1 MADYSPLIAKAVA
14 GLEKNTGEAR
24 RTLYERARHA
34 LVTQLRGVTPALSES
49 DITRERLALEEAI
62 RKVEADAARKA
73 RGDLPGRAE
82 RAERAERSERER
94 VERTAHG
101 APGSPASGS
110 TVDRATDRPAETH
123 ADKPADRPGE
133 KPAEKAA
140 DRPGGHGAAP
150 APGSS
155 ATDRPGGAGNEGHEA
170 GREARHEGP
179 RETGHEGHGG
189 PGEARPPRRP
199 PGPSLTDRGLRG
211 FRDVVAEAE
220 SLGEATAQAS
230 KTAREAFAATA
241 PSRDGTRIEPHVEP
255 EGLRPPPRRGAPAR
269 DLPPLTREN
278 PPFSRDVSKRSPSSR
293 EASGRPPPTA
303 ETPPPRSAAGSDPG
317 RSEAADL
324 DFGAKS
330 GVRPYLDDHD
340 YRDTAGRPFPLQPE
354 TLPAREEDLGRP
366 LRTPIGGR
374 LIRSAVALVAV
385 LVVAGLGWWVWPSLT
400 GLFGPSQPVATA
412 PAPAP
417 SGEPGRSGKITD
429 RVGAQQ
435 AAPGARP
442 QQDAPAVAQ
451 RVVLYEEDPADP
463 GGKRYVG
470 TAVWRTETIVAA
482 PGQAPDMVVRADIE
496 IPERNT
502 SVRWSLRRNSDRSLP
517 ASHTIEIMFTLPA
530 DFPNGGISNIPG
542 ILMKQAEQTRG
553 VPLAGL
559 AVKVTT
565 GFFLIGLSST
575 DTDMQRNI
583 QLLKERAWFDV
594 PVVYGNGRRAIM
606 AIEKGT
612 PGERAFA
619 DAFAA
624 WGE

>member
-1 MADYSPLIAKAVA
+1 MADYYPLIAKAVA

-24 RTLYERARHA
+24 RILYERARNA
-34 LVTQLRGVTPALSES
+34 LVTQLRGVTPALGESE
-49 DITRERLALEEAI
+49 ITRERLALEEAI

-73 RGDLPGRAE
+73 RAESMPGRAE
-82 RAERAERSERER
+82 RAERTERER
-94 VERTAHG
+94 VERAERTAER
-101 APGSPASGS
+101 AERAERASPGSPASGNA
-110 TVDRATDRPAETH
+110 VDKPA
-123 ADKPADRPGE
+123 ADKPAEKPGDRSPDKSPDRPGDLGAA
-133 KPAEKAA
+133 PSAA
-140 DRPGGHGAAP
+140 DRPGGLG
-150 APGSS
+150 
-155 ATDRPGGAGNEGHEA
+155 D
-170 GREARHEGP
+170 GREGRREGREGAREG
-179 RETGHEGHGG
+179 
-189 PGEARPPRRP
+189 RRP
-199 PGPSLTDRGLRG
+199 LGPSLTDRGLRG

-220 SLGEATAQAS
+220 SLGEATANAS

-255 EGLRPPPRRGAPAR
+255 EGLRPSGKRGAPA
-269 DLPPLTREN
+269 PLTREN
-278 PPFSRDVSKRSPSSR
+278 PPFSRDVPKRSLFSR
-293 EASGRPPPTA
+293 EPAGREPPAA
-303 ETPPPRSAAGSDPG
+303 EPPPPRSSGGADGG
-317 RSEAADL
+317 RSDSADL

-340 YRDTAGRPFPLQPE
+340 YRETSGRPFPLQPE
-354 TLPAREEDLGRP
+354 TLPRGEEDLGSP
-366 LRTPIGGR
+366 LRTPIGGT
-374 LIRSAVALVAV
+374 LIKGAVALLAV
-385 LVVAGLGWWVWPSLT
+385 LAVVGLGWFAWPSLS
-400 GLFGPSQPVATA
+400 GLFGPSKSVVTA
-412 PAPAP
+412 PGQTPA
-417 SGEPGRSGKITD
+417 GEPGRSGKITD
-429 RVGAQQ
+429 RVGSQQ
-435 AAPGARP
+435 QGAGARP
-442 QQDAPAVAQ
+442 QADGPAVAQ

-612 PGERAFA
+612 PGERAFV

>member
-1 MADYSPLIAKAVA
+1 MADYYPLIAKAVA
-14 GLEKNTGEAR
+14 GLDKNTGEAR
-24 RTLYERARHA
+24 RALYERARNA
-34 LVTQLRGVTPALSES
+34 LVTQLRGVTPALGESE
-49 DITRERLALEEAI
+49 ITRERLALEEAI
-62 RKVEADAARKA
+62 RRVEADAARKA
-73 RGDLPGRAE
+73 RSEQPAGRGERTSPSAE
-82 RAERAERSERER
+82 RWSERSSAASR
-94 VERTAHG
+94 AA
-101 APGSPASGS
+101 APGTGSTSASGS
-110 TVDRATDRPAETH
+110 SPPET
-123 ADKPADRPGE
+123 ADRTP
-133 KPAEKAA
+133 PAGA
-140 DRPGGHGAAP
+140 GGP
-150 APGSS
+150 ATPVPQTSPSPPSS
-155 ATDRPGGAGNEGHEA
+155 ADSSSPPGAPERAAGSALSGSATASPAASGSE
-170 GREARHEGP
+170 P
-179 RETGHEGHGG
+179 RT
-189 PGEARPPRRP
+189 PRRL
-199 PGPSLTDRGLRG
+199 PGASLTDRGLKG
-211 FRDVVAEAE
+211 FRDVLAEAE

-255 EGLRPPPRRGAPAR
+255 EALRPRREP
-269 DLPPLTREN
+269 PPLTREH
-278 PPFSRDVSKRSPSSR
+278 PPFSREPLRRSSAGRDAAVKEAPPGR
-293 EASGRPPPTA
+293 EASMPPSGA
-303 ETPPPRSAAGSDPG
+303 PRSTEPVRAES
-317 RSEAADL
+317 ADL
-324 DFGAKS
+324 DFAGKG

-340 YRDTAGRPFPLQPE
+340 HHQQSGGRPFPLQPE
-354 TLPAREEDLGRP
+354 PLPPHPDGDLGRP
-366 LRTPIGGR
+366 LRAPLGGG
-374 LIRSAVALVAV
+374 LVKAAVALVAV
-385 LVVAGLGWWVWPSLT
+385 LAVVGLGWWAWPTLS
-400 GLFGPSQPVATA
+400 GLFGPSSRPVATA

-417 SGEPGRSGKITD
+417 ADSGSRGKITD
-429 RVGAQQ
+429 RVGSQPL
-435 AAPGARP
+435 PGARP
-442 QQDAPAVAQ
+442 QQDVPAVAQ

-463 GGKRYVG
+463 GGKRFVG
-470 TAVWRTETIVAA
+470 TAVWRTETVAAA

-496 IPERNT
+496 IPERNA

-565 GFFLIGLSST
+565 GFFLIGLSSSE
-575 DTDMQRNI
+575 TDMQRNL

>member
-1 MADYSPLIAKAVA
+1 MADYYPLIAKAVA

-24 RTLYERARHA
+24 RILYERARNA
-34 LVTQLRGVTPALSES
+34 LVTQLRGVTPALGESE
-49 DITRERLALEEAI
+49 ITRERLALEEAI

-73 RGDLPGRAE
+73 RSDSMPGRAE
-82 RAERAERSERER
+82 RAERTERER
-94 VERTAHG
+94 AERAERTAER
-101 APGSPASGS
+101 AERTALGSPASS
-110 TVDRATDRPAETH
+110 SAVDRAG
-123 ADKPADRPGE
+123 ADKPAEKPADKSADKSPDRPG
-133 KPAEKAA
+133 
-140 DRPGGHGAAP
+140 DRPGGLGAAP
-150 APGSS
+150 SAP
-155 ATDRPGGAGNEGHEA
+155 DRPVGAGIEGRNEGREA
-170 GREARHEGP
+170 GREGRNEG
-179 RETGHEGHGG
+179 R
-189 PGEARPPRRP
+189 EARRP
-199 PGPSLTDRGLRG
+199 LGPSLTDRGLKG

-255 EGLRPPPRRGAPAR
+255 EGLRPSGKRGSPA
-269 DLPPLTREN
+269 PLTREN
-278 PPFSRDVSKRSPSSR
+278 PPFSRDIPKRSPPAS
-293 EASGRPPPTA
+293 EA
-303 ETPPPRSAAGSDPG
+303 PPRSPGGSDSG
-317 RSEAADL
+317 RGDSADL
-324 DFGAKS
+324 DFSTKS

-340 YRDTAGRPFPLQPE
+340 YRETSGRPFPLQPE
-354 TLPAREEDLGRP
+354 ALPRGEEDLGSP
-366 LRTPIGGR
+366 LRMPIGGK
-374 LIRSAVALVAV
+374 LIKGAVALVAV
-385 LVVAGLGWWVWPSLT
+385 LAVVGLGWFAWPTLS
-400 GLFGPSQPVATA
+400 GLFGPSKSVVTA
-412 PAPAP
+412 PAQTP
-417 SGEPGRSGKITD
+417 SGEPGRGGKITD
-429 RVGAQQ
+429 RVGSQQ
-435 AAPGARP
+435 PGAGARP

-463 GGKRYVG
+463 GGKRSVG

-517 ASHTIEIMFTLPA
+517 ASHTIEIMFTLPP

-594 PVVYGNGRRAIM
+594 PVVFGNGRRAIM

-619 DAFAA
+619 EAFAA